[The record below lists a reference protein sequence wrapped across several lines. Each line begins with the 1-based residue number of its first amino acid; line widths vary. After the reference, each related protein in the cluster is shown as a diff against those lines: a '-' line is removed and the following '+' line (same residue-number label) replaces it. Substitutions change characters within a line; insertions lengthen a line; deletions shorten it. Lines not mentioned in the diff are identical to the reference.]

1 VKLHLVSL
9 GCARNQVDSEIM
21 LGLLEKAGW
30 IITDNPAEAEVIVA
44 NTCSFIEAAAQ
55 ESIDTILELA
65 TLKAE
70 GSCQRLI
77 VAGCLP
83 ERYGEKIAHELPEV
97 DFFLGTGAY
106 DRIVDVVEENIVPT
120 LCLLPPPEERPLDPP
135 DVPRLPTTSY
145 SAYLK
150 IAEGCSRKCTY
161 CIIPKLRGRQR
172 SRMPV
177 DIITEAGR
185 LIRSGAKE
193 LNLVAQ
199 DTTSWGYDLDPPGI
213 RPTF

>member
-1 VKLHLVSL
+1 
-9 GCARNQVDSEIM
+9 
-21 LGLLEKAGW
+21 
-30 IITDNPAEAEVIVA
+30 
-44 NTCSFIEAAAQ
+44 
-55 ESIDTILELA
+55 
-65 TLKAE
+65 
-70 GSCQRLI
+70 

-83 ERYGEKIAHELPEV
+83 ERYREKIAHELPEV

-120 LCLLPPPEERPLDPP
+120 ICLFPPPEERPLDPP
-135 DVPRLPTTSY
+135 DVPRLLTTSY

-172 SRMPV
+172 SRMPA

-199 DTTSWGYDLDPPGI
+199 DTTSWGYDLDPPEHPADLLKSLSKLAAIHGFAFFTDT
-213 RPTF
+213 PTDLMTGLFMLSEKNPASVLILIFRFSMSARKY